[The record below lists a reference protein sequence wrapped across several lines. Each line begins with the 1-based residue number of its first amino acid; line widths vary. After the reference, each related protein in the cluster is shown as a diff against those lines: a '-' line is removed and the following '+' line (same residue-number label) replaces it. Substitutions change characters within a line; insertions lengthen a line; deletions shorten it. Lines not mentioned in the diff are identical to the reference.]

1 MVLTHISAL
10 GGFLRKVVT
19 SVHGCEQ
26 DKVPAARLN
35 HTAWLLASQNSIAAC
50 NNRSLLYV
58 LALI

>member
-19 SVHGCEQ
+19 LVHGYEQ
-26 DKVPAARLN
+26 DTVLAARLN
-35 HTAWLLASQNSIAAC
+35 HSAWLLASRNSIVAC
-50 NNRSLLYV
+50 NNRPVLYV